1 MASFGLKARAA
12 AGIGF
17 EGKTPVMVRWTFA
30 RGLLAA
36 LLVLSSVPLSLG
48 LSAGFGDL
56 SAHAQGVIQNI
67 RVEGN
72 KRVEPETVRSY
83 LTFTAGDAYD
93 PAQIDESLKAL
104 FATGLFQ
111 DVRIR
116 REGSTVVIV
125 VQENPIIARV
135 AFEGNREVEDDTLA
149 SEVQLKAR
157 AVYTRARVQADVQRI
172 LDVYRRQGYYAAAVN
187 PKIINLDNNRIDVVF
202 EINEGPTTKIRAI
215 NFIGN
220 EAFSDSQLRF
230 VISTTQTNLLSFLKN
245 TNIYDPDRL
254 SLDRELL
261 RQFYLKNG
269 YADAR
274 IVSATADFDR
284 DGRGFFITFT
294 ISEGERYRFGA
305 VDVESALPSL
315 NIDALRGS
323 ILTRTGR
330 VYNVEKVEKTIEAL
344 TISVSQQGYAFGQ
357 VRPRFERDE
366 ASHTMGIVYV
376 IEEGPRIYIER
387 INIVGNFRTE
397 DKVIRREFRLAEG
410 DAYNRLLVEA
420 ARKRLRALGFFKTVD
435 IDTDPGSA
443 PDRVVL
449 TVKVQEQPTG
459 ELSFGVGYSTSEGV
473 IGDVSIT
480 ERNLMG
486 KGQYVRLGFS
496 GSLERAQVDFSF
508 TEPRFLDRN
517 LAAGF
522 DAFYKTVDFTSVA
535 SFSETDAGGDVRLG
549 FPIADNTQLGLR
561 YKFENENI
569 FNVSNN
575 ASLAVKQS
583 EGDVNVSSIGYTVAY
598 DTRNLPQAPTAGV
611 FASFSQDLAG
621 IGGDVNYLRSVVD
634 ARGYY
639 PITNKITL
647 VGRVQGGDIMGWG
660 GQDVRLTDL
669 FFKGGETVRGFQRAG
684 FGPRDACEDP
694 TTGERLPHS
703 TCTRDSLGG
712 QMFWATT
719 AEVRFP
725 FPFIPE
731 NLGMQGAVFVD
742 AGSLWDP
749 SQLALNAVN
758 QEGSFIFDSSQVRL
772 STGFSIIWQS
782 PLGPLR
788 ADVAQAL
795 LKADFDRTELFR
807 FGASTNF

>member
-1 MASFGLKARAA
+1 
-12 AGIGF
+12 
-17 EGKTPVMVRWTFA
+17 MVRWTFA
-30 RGLLAA
+30 RGLFAA

-48 LSAGFGDL
+48 LSVGFGDL

-83 LTFTAGDAYD
+83 LTFTAGDTYD

-116 REGSTVVIV
+116 REGSTVVV
-125 VQENPIIARV
+125 VVVENPIVARV
-135 AFEGNREVEDDTLA
+135 AFEGNREIENDTLA
-149 SEVQLKAR
+149 SEVQLKPR

-172 LDVYRRQGYYAAAVN
+172 LDVYRRQGYYAAAVD
-187 PKIINLDNNRIDVVF
+187 PKIINLDNSRIDVVF
-202 EINEGPTTKIRAI
+202 EINEGTTTKIRAI

-230 VISTTQTNLLSFLKN
+230 VISTTQTNLLSFLKS

-269 YADAR
+269 YADVR
-274 IVSATADFDR
+274 VVSATADLDP

-294 ISEGERYRFGA
+294 ISEGARYRFGNI
-305 VDVESALPSL
+305 DVESSLPSL
-315 NIDALRGS
+315 NIDALRGA

-330 VYNVEKVEKTIEAL
+330 VYNAEKIEKTVEAL
-344 TISVSQQGYAFGQ
+344 TIEVSQQGYAFGQ

-366 ASHTMGIVYV
+366 ANHIMGIVYV

-397 DKVIRREFRLAEG
+397 DRVIRREFRLAEG

-473 IGDVSIT
+473 IGDISVT

-522 DAFYKTVDFTSVA
+522 DAFYKTVDFQSVA
-535 SFSETDAGGDVRLG
+535 SFSETDAGGDIRLG

-561 YKFENENI
+561 YKFENEDI
-569 FNVSNN
+569 YDVQSN
-575 ASLAVKQS
+575 ASLAVKQAAGS
-583 EGDVNVSSIGYTVAY
+583 VNVSSVGYTVAY
-598 DTRNLPQAPTAGV
+598 DTRNLPQAPTSGV

-621 IGGDVNYLRSVVD
+621 VGGDVNYLRSVVD

-647 VGRVQGGDIMGWG
+647 VGRAQAGDILGWG

-669 FFKGGETVRGFQRAG
+669 FFKGGETVRGFARAG
-684 FGPRDACEDP
+684 YGPRDACENP
-694 TTGERLPHS
+694 VTGERLPNN
-703 TCTRDSLGG
+703 TCSRDSLGG

-725 FPFIPE
+725 FPYLPD
-731 NLGMQGAVFVD
+731 NLGIQGAVFVD

-749 SQLALNAVN
+749 SQLAINAVN

-795 LKADFDRTELFR
+795 LKASFDRTELFR

>member
-1 MASFGLKARAA
+1 
-12 AGIGF
+12 
-17 EGKTPVMVRWTFA
+17 MVRWTFT
-30 RGLLAA
+30 RGLFAA

-83 LTFTAGDAYD
+83 LTFTAGDTYD

-116 REGSTVVIV
+116 REGSTVVV
-125 VQENPIIARV
+125 VVVENPIVARV
-135 AFEGNREVEDDTLA
+135 AFEGNREVEDATLA
-149 SEVQLKAR
+149 SEVQLKPR

-172 LDVYRRQGYYAAAVN
+172 LDVYRRQGYYAAAVD
-187 PKIINLDNNRIDVVF
+187 PKIINLDNSRIDVVF

-230 VISTTQTNLLSFLKN
+230 VISTTQTNLLSFLKS

-269 YADAR
+269 YADVR
-274 IVSATADFDR
+274 IVSATADLDR

-294 ISEGERYRFGA
+294 ISEGARYRFGNI
-305 VDVESALPSL
+305 DVESSLPSL
-315 NIDALRGS
+315 NIDALRGA

-330 VYNVEKVEKTIEAL
+330 VYNAEKVEKTVEAL
-344 TISVSQQGYAFGQ
+344 TIEVSQQGYAFGQ

-366 ASHTMGIVYV
+366 ANHVMGIVYV
-376 IEEGPRIYIER
+376 IDEGPRIYIER

-397 DKVIRREFRLAEG
+397 DRVIRREFRLAEG
-410 DAYNRLLVEA
+410 DAFNRLLVEA
-420 ARKRLRALGFFKTVD
+420 ARRRLRALGFFKTVD

-473 IGDVSIT
+473 IGDISVT

-522 DAFYKTVDFTSVA
+522 DAFYKTVDFQSVA

-569 FNVSNN
+569 YDVQKN
-575 ASLAVKQS
+575 ASLAVKQAAGS
-583 EGDVNVSSIGYTVAY
+583 VNVSSVGYTVAY
-598 DTRNLPQAPTAGV
+598 DTRNLPQAPTSGV

-621 IGGDVNYLRSVVD
+621 VGGDVNYVRSVVD

-647 VGRVQGGDIMGWG
+647 VGRAQAGDIFGWG

-669 FFKGGETVRGFQRAG
+669 FFKGGETVRGFARAG
-684 FGPRDACEDP
+684 YGPRDACEDP
-694 TTGERLPHS
+694 VTGERLPHN
-703 TCTRDSLGG
+703 TCSRDSLGG
-712 QMFWATT
+712 QMFWAST

-725 FPFIPE
+725 IPYLPD
-731 NLGMQGAVFVD
+731 NLGIQGAVFVD

-749 SQLALNAVN
+749 SQLALNAVK
-758 QEGSFIFDSSQVRL
+758 QEGSFIFDSSQVRM

>member
-1 MASFGLKARAA
+1 
-12 AGIGF
+12 
-17 EGKTPVMVRWTFA
+17 MVRWTLA

-36 LLVLSSVPLSLG
+36 LVVLCSVPLSLG
-48 LSAGFGDL
+48 LSACLGES
-56 SAHAQGVIQNI
+56 SAYAQGVIQDI

-83 LTFTAGDAYD
+83 LTFSTGDAYD
-93 PAQIDESLKAL
+93 PAKVDDSLKAL

-116 REGSTVVIV
+116 REGSTIV
-125 VQENPIIARV
+125 VVLVENPIVSRV
-135 AFEGNREVEDDTLA
+135 AFEGNREIEDDTLS
-149 SEVQLKAR
+149 SEVQLKPR
-157 AVYTRARVQADVQRI
+157 AVYTRARVQSDVQRI
-172 LDVYRRQGYYAAAVN
+172 LDLYRRQGLYAAQVD

-202 EINEGPTTKIRAI
+202 EISEGPSTKVRAI

-220 EAFSDSQLRF
+220 SAFSDSQLRY
-230 VISTTQTNLLSFLKN
+230 VISTTQTNLLSFLKS

-254 SLDRELL
+254 NLDRELL

-274 IVSATADFDR
+274 IISATADLDR

-294 ISEGERYRFGA
+294 IDEGERYRFGA
-305 VDVESALPSL
+305 IDVESALPSV
-315 NIDALRGS
+315 NIDALRHV

-330 VYNVEKVEKTIEAL
+330 VYNAEKVEKTVEAL
-344 TISVSQQGYAFGQ
+344 TIEVSQQGYAFGQ

-366 ASHTMGIVYV
+366 ATHTMGIVYT

-387 INIVGNFRTE
+387 INIVGNFRTQ
-397 DKVIRREFRLAEG
+397 DDVIRREFRLAEG
-410 DAYNRLLVEA
+410 DAFNRLLVEA
-420 ARKRLRALGFFKTVD
+420 ARKRLRALSFFKTVD
-435 IDTDPGSA
+435 IDTQPGSA
-443 PDRVVL
+443 PDRVIIV
-449 TVKVQEQPTG
+449 VKVEEQPTG
-459 ELSFGVGYSTSEGV
+459 ELSFGAGYSTSEGV
-473 IGDVSIT
+473 IGDISIT

-508 TEPRFLDRN
+508 TEPHFLDRN

-522 DAFYKTVDFTSVA
+522 DLFYKEVDFQDVA
-535 SFSETDAGGDVRLG
+535 SFSQRDAGGDIRLG

-561 YKFENENI
+561 YKFVNEQI

-575 ASLAVKQS
+575 ASLAVKES
-583 EGDVNVSSIGYTVAY
+583 EGTVNVSSVGYTVAY
-598 DTRNLPQAPTAGV
+598 DTRNLPQSPTSGI

-621 IGGDVNYLRSVVD
+621 VGGDVNYIRSVAD

-639 PITNKITL
+639 PITNKLTL
-647 VGRVQGGDIMGWG
+647 VGRVQGGNIEGWG
-660 GQDVRLTDL
+660 GDDVRMTDL
-669 FFKGGETVRGFQRAG
+669 FFKGGETIRGFKRAG
-684 FGPRDACEDP
+684 IGPRDACEDP
-694 TTGERLPHS
+694 VTGERIHPCS
-703 TCTRDSLGG
+703 KDSLGG
-712 QMFWATT
+712 KVYWATT
-719 AEVRFP
+719 AELRFP
-725 FPFIPE
+725 FPFIPD

-742 AGSLWDP
+742 AGSLFDP
-749 SQLALNAVN
+749 SDFALNAVAR
-758 QEGSFIFDSSQVRL
+758 EGSFIFDGSQVRL
-772 STGFSIIWQS
+772 SSGFSIIWQS

-788 ADVAQAL
+788 ADIAQAL
-795 LKADFDRTELFR
+795 LKADFDKTEIFR

>member
-1 MASFGLKARAA
+1 M
-12 AGIGF
+12 
-17 EGKTPVMVRWTFA
+17 
-30 RGLLAA
+30 
-36 LLVLSSVPLSLG
+36 
-48 LSAGFGDL
+48 
-56 SAHAQGVIQNI
+56 
-67 RVEGN
+67 
-72 KRVEPETVRSY
+72 
-83 LTFTAGDAYD
+83 
-93 PAQIDESLKAL
+93 
-104 FATGLFQ
+104 
-111 DVRIR
+111 
-116 REGSTVVIV
+116 
-125 VQENPIIARV
+125 
-135 AFEGNREVEDDTLA
+135 
-149 SEVQLKAR
+149 
-157 AVYTRARVQADVQRI
+157 QRI
-172 LDVYRRQGYYAAAVN
+172 LDVYRRQGYYAAGVN

-230 VISTTQTNLLSFLKN
+230 VISTTQTNLLSFLKG

-274 IVSATADFDR
+274 IVSATADLDR

-294 ISEGERYRFGA
+294 VDEGARYRFAGI
-305 VDVESALPSL
+305 DIESALPSL

-323 ILTRTGR
+323 ILTRSGR
-330 VYNVEKVEKTIEAL
+330 VYNSEKVEKTIEAL
-344 TISVSQQGYAFGQ
+344 TIAVSQQGYAFGQ

-420 ARKRLRALGFFKTVD
+420 ARKRLRVLGYFKTVD
-435 IDTDPGSA
+435 IDTDPGSS

-449 TVKVQEQPTG
+449 VVKVQEQPTG

-473 IGDVSIT
+473 IGDISIT

-496 GSLERAQVDFSF
+496 GSLDRAQVDFSF

-517 LAAGF
+517 MAAGF
-522 DAFYKTVDFTSVA
+522 DLFHKEVDFTDVA
-535 SFSETDAGGDVRLG
+535 SFKERNTGGDLRLG
-549 FPIADNTQLGLR
+549 FPVGYNTQLGLR
-561 YKFENENI
+561 YKFENEEI
-569 FNVSNN
+569 YDVSNN
-575 ASLAVKQS
+575 ASLSVKQ
-583 EGDVNVSSIGYTVAY
+583 GAGTVNVSSIGYTLAY
-598 DTRNLPQAPTAGV
+598 DTRNLPAAPTAGV

-621 IGGDVNYLRSVVD
+621 IGGDVNYLRSVAD

-647 VGRVQGGDIMGWG
+647 VGRAQGGNIEGWG

-684 FGPRDACEDP
+684 YGPRDACENP
-694 TTGERLPHS
+694 ITGNRVQNCS
-703 TCTRDSLGG
+703 KDSLGG

-731 NLGMQGAVFVD
+731 NIGMQGAVFVD

-749 SQLALNAVN
+749 SQLAVNAVN
-758 QEGSFIFDSSQVRL
+758 EEHSFIFDSSQVRM

-788 ADVAQAL
+788 ADIAQAL

>member
-1 MASFGLKARAA
+1 
-12 AGIGF
+12 
-17 EGKTPVMVRWTFA
+17 MVRWTLP

-36 LLVLSSVPLSLG
+36 LVVLCSVPLSLG
-48 LSAGFGDL
+48 LSACFGES
-56 SAHAQGVIQNI
+56 SAYAQGVIQDI

-83 LTFTAGDAYD
+83 LTFSAGDAYD
-93 PAQIDESLKAL
+93 PAKVDESLKAL

-116 REGSTVVIV
+116 REGSTIV
-125 VQENPIIARV
+125 VVLVENPIVSRV
-135 AFEGNREVEDDTLA
+135 AFEGNREIEDDTLS
-149 SEVQLKAR
+149 SEVQLKPR
-157 AVYTRARVQADVQRI
+157 AVYTRARVQSDVQRI
-172 LDVYRRQGYYAAAVN
+172 LDLYRRQGLYAAQVD

-202 EINEGPTTKIRAI
+202 EISEGPSTKVRAI

-220 EAFSDSQLRF
+220 SAFSDSQLRY
-230 VISTTQTNLLSFLKN
+230 VISTTQTNLLSFLKS

-254 SLDRELL
+254 NLDRELL

-274 IVSATADFDR
+274 IISATADLDR

-294 ISEGERYRFGA
+294 IDEGERYRFGA
-305 VDVESALPSL
+305 IDVESALPSV
-315 NIDALRGS
+315 NIDALRHV

-330 VYNVEKVEKTIEAL
+330 VYNAEKVEKTVEAL
-344 TISVSQQGYAFGQ
+344 TIEVSQQGYAFGQ

-366 ASHTMGIVYV
+366 ATHTMGIVYT

-387 INIVGNFRTE
+387 INIVGNFRTQ
-397 DKVIRREFRLAEG
+397 DDVIRREFRLAEG
-410 DAYNRLLVEA
+410 DAFNRLLVEA

-435 IDTDPGSA
+435 IDTQPGSA
-443 PDRVVL
+443 PDRVIIV
-449 TVKVQEQPTG
+449 VKVEEQPTG
-459 ELSFGVGYSTSEGV
+459 ELSFGAGYSTSEGV
-473 IGDVSIT
+473 IGDISIT

-508 TEPRFLDRN
+508 TEPHFLDRN

-522 DAFYKTVDFTSVA
+522 DLFHKEVDFQDVA
-535 SFSETDAGGDVRLG
+535 SFSQRDTGGDIRLG

-561 YKFENENI
+561 YKFENEEI
-569 FNVSNN
+569 FDVSNN
-575 ASLAVKQS
+575 ASLAVKES
-583 EGDVNVSSIGYTVAY
+583 EGTSNVSSVGYTVAY
-598 DTRNLPQAPTAGV
+598 DTRNLPQSPTSGI

-621 IGGDVNYLRSVVD
+621 VGGDVNYIRSVAD

-639 PITNKITL
+639 PITNKLTL
-647 VGRVQGGDIMGWG
+647 VGRVQGGNIEGWG
-660 GQDVRLTDL
+660 GDDVRMTDL
-669 FFKGGETVRGFQRAG
+669 FFKGGETIRGFKRAG
-684 FGPRDACEDP
+684 IGPRDACEDP
-694 TTGERLPHS
+694 VTGERIHPCS
-703 TCTRDSLGG
+703 KDSLGG
-712 QMFWATT
+712 KVYWATT
-719 AEVRFP
+719 AELRFP
-725 FPFIPE
+725 FPFIPD

-742 AGSLWDP
+742 AGSLFDP
-749 SQLALNAVN
+749 SDFALNAVAR
-758 QEGSFIFDSSQVRL
+758 EGSFMFDSSQVRL
-772 STGFSIIWQS
+772 SSGFSIIWQS

-788 ADVAQAL
+788 ADIAQAL
-795 LKADFDRTELFR
+795 LKADFDKTEIFR

>member
-1 MASFGLKARAA
+1 
-12 AGIGF
+12 
-17 EGKTPVMVRWTFA
+17 MVRWTFA

-48 LSAGFGDL
+48 LSASFGDL
-56 SAHAQGVIQNI
+56 SAHAQGVIQDI

-83 LTFTAGDAYD
+83 LTFTAGDTYD
-93 PAQIDESLKAL
+93 PAQVDESLKAL

-116 REGSTVVIV
+116 REGPTVVIIV
-125 VQENPIIARV
+125 VENPIVARV

-149 SEVQLKAR
+149 SEVQLKSR
-157 AVYTRARVQADVQRI
+157 SVYTRARVQADVQRI

-187 PKIINLDNNRIDVVF
+187 PQIIKLDNNRIDVVF

-220 EAFSDSQLRF
+220 DAFSDSQLRF
-230 VISTTQTNLLSFLKN
+230 VISTTQTNLLSFLKS

-274 IVSATADFDR
+274 ITSATADLDR

-294 ISEGERYRFGA
+294 ISEGQRYRFGNI
-305 VDVESALPSL
+305 DVESALPSL
-315 NIDALRGS
+315 NVDALRGA

-330 VYNVEKVEKTIEAL
+330 VYNVEKVEKTVEAL
-344 TISVSQQGYAFGQ
+344 TIEVSQQGYAFGQ
-357 VRPRFERDE
+357 VKPRFERDE
-366 ASHTMGIVYV
+366 ANHIMGIVYV

-420 ARKRLRALGFFKTVD
+420 ARRRLRALGFFKTVD

-473 IGDVSIT
+473 IGDISVT

-522 DAFYKTVDFTSVA
+522 DAFYKTVDFQDVA

-561 YKFENENI
+561 YKFENEDI
-569 FNVSNN
+569 YNVSNN
-575 ASLAVKQS
+575 ASLAVKQA
-583 EGDVNVSSIGYTVAY
+583 EGSVNVSSVGYTVAY
-598 DTRNLPQAPTAGV
+598 DTRNLPQSPSSGV

-621 IGGDVNYLRSVVD
+621 VGGDVNYLRSVVD

-647 VGRVQGGDIMGWG
+647 VGRAQAGDILGWG

-684 FGPRDACEDP
+684 FGPRDACESP
-694 TTGERLPHS
+694 TTGERLPHN
-703 TCTRDSLGG
+703 TCSRDSLGG
-712 QMFWATT
+712 QLFWATT

-725 FPFIPE
+725 FPFIPD
-731 NLGMQGAVFVD
+731 NLGIQGAVFVD

-749 SQLALNAVN
+749 SQLAINAVN

-788 ADVAQAL
+788 ADLAQAL